1 MRKQL
6 TTLSIGAL
14 ALISLNANADEG
26 MWPVSDPGSHL
37 AGATVS
43 LDFGCTGSMIS
54 DYGLL
59 ITNHHCAY
67 SDIHSISTPEHD
79 YLEDGFWAMNTSEET
94 PIKGKG
100 AWFLRQV
107 IDVTAEAE
115 ELRRSEAEA
124 GRGSGDRRI
133 GWLLEKKYSEQTGL
147 EASMAGMWKGE
158 KHYIYL
164 YEVYRDVR
172 LVAAPPVSIGAYG
185 GDTDNWEWPQHKGDF
200 AIYRIYTAPDGSPAG
215 YSPENIPLRPAEVLT
230 VSTSGI
236 SEGDSTFIFGYPG
249 RTDRYASS
257 WSIHRKSLIEYPAM
271 CRLQGARMEIM
282 HRWMNSSPAIR
293 LKYADRFFSISNA
306 QELYEGQTA
315 AVRRYGVT
323 GIRQQEEARLWQWI
337 EADSSRS
344 ARWGDLRDRMEKLY
358 SNTDSLT
365 LQRVYYREAH
375 IRGSQY
381 YLISARI
388 SGGVRTARQ
397 KGQEISQDAIRSA
410 LRLYAEMEPSAEQEM
425 LACSMGEFL
434 LYVDR
439 QYWGEEITSIAP
451 AFLQSPE
458 SVTDSLVAAS
468 FLRDSTAFLAF
479 FAEKPSPDRIMADP
493 LMRLFSSA
501 DFRKLNQRIN
511 DCGKRMHCHNGVSG
525 LEREYTAAL
534 YQMRLEEGI
543 PQYPDANSTMR
554 YTYGTVG
561 PLYPKDAVTC
571 NWYSTARGILEKYDP
586 TVYEFTLKP
595 EYRALLEEFPD
606 MQVNFLTDNDITG
619 GNSGS
624 PVLNSKGELIGLAF
638 DGNKESL
645 CSDVFFHPDYC
656 KTVCVDIRYV
666 LWILDRY
673 AGMQWL
679 LDEIRKTD

>member
-1 MRKQL
+1 MKREL
-6 TTLSIGAL
+6 TILGIGAL
-14 ALISLNANADEG
+14 ALMSLTARADEG
-26 MWPVSDPGSHL
+26 MWPVLDPDNHL

-54 DYGLL
+54 DRGLL

-67 SDIHSISTPEHD
+67 SDIHAISTPEHD
-79 YLEDGFWAMNTSEET
+79 YLEDGFWAMNTEEEI

-100 AWFLRQV
+100 AWFLRLV
-107 IDVTAEAE
+107 IDVTEEVE

-124 GRGSGDRRI
+124 GRGSGNRRI
-133 GWLLEKKYSEQTGL
+133 SWLMEKKYSERTGL
-147 EASMAGMWKGE
+147 EASMSGMWKGE
-158 KHYIYL
+158 KYYIYL

-172 LVAAPPVSIGAYG
+172 LVAAPPVSIGAFG

-200 AIYRIYTAPDGSPAG
+200 AIYRIYTAPDGSPAE
-215 YSPENIPLRPAEVLT
+215 YSPENIPLRPDNVLT
-230 VSTSGI
+230 VSTAGV
-236 SEGDSTFIFGYPG
+236 SEGDSTFIYGYPG
-249 RTDRYASS
+249 RTDRYSSS
-257 WSIHRKSLIEYPAM
+257 WSVRRGSLLEDVAM

-282 HRWMNSSPAIR
+282 RRWMDSDPAIR
-293 LKYADRFFSISNA
+293 LKYADRFFSTSNA

-315 AVRRYGVT
+315 AVRRYDVI
-323 GIRQQEEARLWQWI
+323 GIRQQEEARLWAWI

-344 ARWGDLRDRMEKLY
+344 ARWGDLREKMERLY
-358 SNTDSLT
+358 PATDSLA
-365 LQRVYYREAH
+365 LQRVYYREAY

-397 KGQEISQDAIRSA
+397 KGQEMSQDAISSA
-410 LRLYAEMEPSAEQEM
+410 LRLYAEMEPAAEQEM
-425 LACSMGEFL
+425 LAYSMGEFL
-434 LYVDR
+434 RYVDR
-439 QYWGEEITSIAP
+439 RYWGEEIASIAP
-451 AFLQSPE
+451 AFLQNPE

-468 FLRDSTAFLAF
+468 FLRDSTAFLTF
-479 FAEKPSPDRIMADP
+479 FAEKPSPDEIMADP

-501 DFRKLNQRIN
+501 DFKSLNGRISE
-511 DCGKRMHCHNGVSG
+511 C
-525 LEREYTAAL
+525 ERECGVEGGVLSLEKEYTVAL
-534 YQMRLEEGI
+534 YRMRLEEGR

-561 PLYPKDAVTC
+561 PLCPRDAVRC
-571 NWYSTARGILEKYDP
+571 DWYSTARGILEKYDP
-586 TVYEFTLKP
+586 TVYEYGLKP
-595 EYRALLEEFPD
+595 EYKALLEEWPD
-606 MQVNFLTDNDITG
+606 LRVNFLTDNDITG

-624 PVLNSKGELIGLAF
+624 PVLNSRGELVGLAF

-645 CSDVFFHPDYC
+645 CSDVYFHPDYC

-673 AGMQWL
+673 AGMHHL
-679 LDEIRKTD
+679 LQEIRKTD